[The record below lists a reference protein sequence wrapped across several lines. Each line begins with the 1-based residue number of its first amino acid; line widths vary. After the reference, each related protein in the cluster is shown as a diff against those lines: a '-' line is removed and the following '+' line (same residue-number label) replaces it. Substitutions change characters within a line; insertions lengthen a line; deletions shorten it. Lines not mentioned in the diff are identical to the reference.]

1 MPTTCV
7 RSKLRLALE
16 SAILA
21 PSGHNAQPW
30 KFRLSDHEVEIW
42 ADRSRRLPVIDPE
55 DRELVISCGAALL
68 NLRVALE
75 AQGERVRT
83 QLVPRPEEPDLLAR
97 AWLAEGPLA
106 RAEVDHLAPAI
117 KQRHTY
123 RAPFLERE
131 IESEP
136 LWAMQEAA
144 CAEGCRLVPL
154 TGFVRDHAIA
164 LIGEVDAR
172 LCLDPLYRQA
182 LQDWL
187 DSHTQGVI
195 EGIEAVLL
203 DEFATSQPR
212 LLARLSGG
220 GQTSGP
226 RDQRLARTAPLL
238 ALLTAPGD
246 GPYHWMLAGQAMQR
260 VLLEGA
266 RFGLQASF
274 LNQPLEIPEAR
285 ESLARWTSGGIP
297 QLMLRFGYPAQ
308 VLRSPGRR
316 PLEDVLSELP

>member
-1 MPTTCV
+1 MPTTSA
-7 RSKLRLALE
+7 RNKLRSALQ

-83 QLVPRPEEPDLLAR
+83 QLIPLPQEPDLLAR

-106 RAEVDHLAPAI
+106 RAEVDHLMPALE
-117 KQRHTY
+117 QRHTY
-123 RAPFLERE
+123 RAPFEERE
-131 IESEP
+131 LESEH
-136 LWAMQEAA
+136 LWTLQEAA

-172 LCLDPLYRQA
+172 LCLDPQYRQA

-203 DEFATSQPR
+203 DEFAASQPR
-212 LLARLSGG
+212 LLARLAGA
-220 GQTSGP
+220 GQITGP
-226 RDQRLARTAPLL
+226 RDQRLARSAPLL

-266 RFGLQASF
+266 RNGLQASF

-285 ESLARWTSGGIP
+285 ASLARWTSGGTP
-297 QLMLRFGYPAQ
+297 QLLLRFGYPTQ
-308 VLRSPGRR
+308 SMRSPGRR
-316 PLEDVLSELP
+316 PLKEVLTELP